1 MEYNNLKLFR
11 KRNGYTQEQVA
22 ERLGVSRQAV
32 AKWERGESLPD
43 IENVIALADMYEITV
58 DSLVRN
64 MAYTD
69 DKHDEKK
76 HMFGVVRVNDK
87 GQITLPKNCREIF
100 GINTGDTVLL
110 LGDEDKGIALVKISE
125 ILDK

>member
-64 MAYTD
+64 MAYSD
-69 DKHDEKK
+69 DKQDEKK

-125 ILDK
+125 ILEK